1 MLVNLHGL
9 INFLQIPHCEFRK
22 IKLQKLN
29 ISKEHGLIC
38 PKQSRIVWN
47 VSNILMVI
55 QKMNS
60 TGFFMWYALKRK
72 KEKQNKELFFFLL

>member
-22 IKLQKLN
+22 LQLQKLN
-29 ISKEHGLIC
+29 KSKEHSLIC

-55 QKMNS
+55 QKLNS
-60 TGFFMWYALKRK
+60 IVFFNVSCIK
-72 KEKQNKELFFFLL
+72 KLRQNKK

>member
-9 INFLQIPHCEFRK
+9 INFLQIPQCEFRK
-22 IKLQKLN
+22 LQLQKLN
-29 ISKEHGLIC
+29 ISKEHSLIC

-47 VSNILMVI
+47 VSNTLMVI

-60 TGFFMWYALKRK
+60 IGVFNVSFIK
-72 KEKQNKELFFFLL
+72 KEKGKK

>member
-22 IKLQKLN
+22 LQLQKLN
-29 ISKEHGLIC
+29 KLKEHSQIC

-55 QKMNS
+55 QKLNS
-60 TGFFMWYALKRK
+60 FFFFNVSCIK
-72 KEKQNKELFFFLL
+72 KLRQNKK